1 MANVMLMLKLVVEN
15 PSVMLSLSRKRP
27 LSLVLISPGL
37 VSSFRDITRLSL
49 AADGAQVSYAPV
61 VLPTYAESPVYVLG

>member
-1 MANVMLMLKLVVEN
+1 
-15 PSVMLSLSRKRP
+15 MLSLSRKRP